1 MGNEQ
6 ITNVK
11 YPNVKCH
18 FSSRD
23 FGFICDSAED
33 EYTCR
38 PSVYVVVFDNDQN
51 IATLEFRKGVKN
63 IFCLPG
69 GGVEDGEDFIQD
81 IVREAK
87 EEIGCNLKNIEQLG
101 SFESF
106 CNKSKRRFENIIFRA
121 DLDGEKGEPMPA
133 EDYEQGLVVVWKTM
147 SDLKQQ
153 LEEISMADKDKIE
166 FRSLFVL
173 KMLSLML

>member
-1 MGNEQ
+1 M
-6 ITNVK
+6 
-11 YPNVKCH
+11 
-18 FSSRD
+18 
-23 FGFICDSAED
+23 
-33 EYTCR
+33 
-38 PSVYVVVFDNDQN
+38 
-51 IATLEFRKGVKN
+51 
-63 IFCLPG
+63 PG
-69 GGVEDGEDFIQD
+69 GGVEDGEDFIQA